1 MQVFLSSAVAERVS
15 PDLPPLHE
23 VGLSAM
29 VQALGDLKAPWA
41 TSSEAEGS
49 KLIDA
54 FNGV

>member
-1 MQVFLSSAVAERVS
+1 MSLQTW
-15 PDLPPLHE
+15 PPLHE